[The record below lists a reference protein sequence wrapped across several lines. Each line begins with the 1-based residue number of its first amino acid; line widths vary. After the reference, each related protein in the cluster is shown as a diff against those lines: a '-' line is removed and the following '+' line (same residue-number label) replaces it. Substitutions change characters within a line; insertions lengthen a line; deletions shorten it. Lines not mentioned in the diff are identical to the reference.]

1 MTEKLDAFLNAAC
14 DIADCL
20 GEDPKAHGPEAQT
33 DPTSV
38 PVAMLAGYL
47 PRGVWTGD
55 HEDQQRLELCLD
67 AVGVAVEGW
76 DGKRATVRYR
86 SWDTG
91 PLDQA
96 TRLRDGLR
104 ARLFGPK
111 ELLSKASLVRL
122 AGYSKAGTTDLAG
135 VLGAALESVGFK
147 SLGTWQTKRGKNRL
161 VIQNEQLTLQLR
173 SAPVRFAAKRCFK
186 TFKPVPSDDLLCR
199 HFPSFSRYTCATQR
213 DAVHALLAPDGPEV
227 VIARMPTGS
236 GKSLLYLLASA
247 EWRRQAEESTA
258 IVVSPVIALMNDQ
271 VRKIQQDYDFTGLR
285 VAEINSTVPQAD
297 RTAIYRKLRKG
308 ELDVLFL
315 SPEKLVDPFFQQIL
329 IDSAEHVRLFVVD
342 EAHMVAEWGQDF
354 RPDFFR
360 LGVVRNRLLTEN
372 PKIKT
377 LMLSATLTED
387 SERTLLQVFR
397 NPAGVARFEEPSLRE
412 ELSIRVIEHAQEA
425 SPTETL
431 LALVRQIPQPCIVY
445 CSRRD
450 HVRRLRKEFRQLG
463 IRRVTDYTGATS
475 SDARRERLEAFQRG
489 DVDFVLATSAFG
501 LGVDKADVRTVIH
514 FDVPSSVD
522 EYYQQIGRVARD
534 HWTGHAF
541 LLYSPSSMGQATR
554 DIQAIIRPETAAA
567 RAQTLLNKRLDLPAD
582 GPGASLVPL
591 HALPGHIQR
600 GGTLNRNW
608 NFAVL
613 NILEQTGD
621 IEVDRAVL
629 RTVRVQPGSKPE
641 RLRRYPT
648 LAKCLATYLRASS
661 PQDVDLGK
669 LSLSRR
675 VSFSSL
681 ERDLVAAVLDG
692 AIELIRD
699 DDTSEQEREEWV
711 LVRRHGLGTWSP
723 EHINRLVDHHNE
735 CHERADKRRRELQD
749 LVRGRKCRMSAFAT
763 VYGYA
768 FEKPC
773 GHCDRCDGS
782 LSVTRGDVGGWGD
795 AGDGQPSGRPISTAG
810 TLRRPT
816 NPEIEHGI
824 IADAGANENRNSVVW
839 TLVGDAGEARVVGGS
854 VRSDL

>member
-1 MTEKLDAFLNAAC
+1 MTGKLDAFLNAAC

-20 GEDPKAHGPEAQT
+20 GEDPKAQKGS
-33 DPTSV
+33 TSV
-38 PVAMLAGYL
+38 PVAMLTGYL

-55 HEDQQRLELCLD
+55 HEDQQRLESCLD

-76 DGKRATVRYR
+76 DGKRADLRYR

-96 TRLRDGLR
+96 TRLRDGFR
-104 ARLFGPK
+104 ARIFGPK

-122 AGYSKAGTTDLAG
+122 AGYSKAGTTDFAG

-147 SLGTWQTKRGKNRL
+147 SLGTWQMKRGKNRL
-161 VIQNEQLTLQLR
+161 VIQNEQLTLQLK
-173 SAPVRFAAKRCFK
+173 SAPVRFAAKRHFK
-186 TFKPVPSDDLLCR
+186 TSKPVPSDDLLRR
-199 HFPSFSRYTCATQR
+199 HFPSFSRYTCAAQR

-236 GKSLLYLLASA
+236 GKSLLYLLASD
-247 EWRRQAEESTA
+247 EWRRRTEKSTA

-271 VRKIQQDYDFTGLR
+271 VRKIQQDYEFTGLR
-285 VAEINSTVPQAD
+285 VAEINSTVPAPD
-297 RTAIYRKLRKG
+297 RTKIYRKLRKG
-308 ELDVLFL
+308 ELDALFL

-329 IDSAEHVRLFVVD
+329 IDCAAHVRLFVVD

-360 LGVVRNRLLTEN
+360 LGVVRNRLLAEN

-397 NPAGVARFEEPSLRE
+397 NPAGVARFEDPSLRK
-412 ELSIRVIEHAQEA
+412 ELSIRVIANSQEA
-425 SPTETL
+425 GPTETL
-431 LALVRQIPQPCIVY
+431 LALVRQVPRPCIVY
-445 CSRRD
+445 CTRRD
-450 HVRRLRKEFRQLG
+450 HVRRLRKEFRQLS
-463 IRRVTDYTGATS
+463 IRRVMDYTGATA

-514 FDVPSSVD
+514 FDVPRSVD
-522 EYYQQIGRVARD
+522 EYYQQIGRAARD

-541 LLYSPSSMGQATR
+541 LLYSPSSMGQATK
-554 DIQAIIRPETAAA
+554 DNKAIIKPETAAA
-567 RAQTLLNKRLDLPAD
+567 RALAFLSERLDLPAD
-582 GPGASLVPL
+582 GPGAALVPL
-591 HALPGHIQR
+591 HALPGHIAQASE
-600 GGTLNRNW
+600 LNRNW

-613 NILEQTGD
+613 NILEQMGD

-648 LAKCLATYLRASS
+648 LASCLARHLQASS
-661 PQDVDLGK
+661 PRDVDLGK
-669 LSLSRR
+669 LCLSKR
-675 VSFSSL
+675 VSFSDL

-723 EHINRLVDHHNE
+723 EHISRLVDYHVE
-735 CHERADKRRRELQD
+735 CHKRAEKQRRELRD
-749 LVRGRKCRMSAFAT
+749 LVRGKRCRMGVFST
-763 VYGYA
+763 VYGYSLD
-768 FEKPC
+768 KPC
-773 GHCDRCDGS
+773 GHCDRCDCS
-782 LSVTRGDVGGWGD
+782 LSIKPEDVGRWVE
-795 AGDGQPSGRPISTAG
+795 ADGGEPSVRRRSTAR
-810 TLRRPT
+810 TARKPT
-816 NPEIEHGI
+816 NPQTEQGA
-824 IADAGANENRNSVVW
+824 IAAAGANANGVSVVW
-839 TLVGDAGEARVVGGS
+839 TLVGDSSGEARDVGCFVPFDS
-854 VRSDL
+854 